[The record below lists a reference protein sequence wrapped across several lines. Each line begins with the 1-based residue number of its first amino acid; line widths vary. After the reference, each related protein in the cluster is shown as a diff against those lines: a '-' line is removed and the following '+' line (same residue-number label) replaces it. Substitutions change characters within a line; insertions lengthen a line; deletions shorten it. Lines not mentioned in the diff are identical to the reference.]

1 MSITREQVE
10 ARLAQRG
17 LQLDANVVDE
27 LTEVLPH
34 VEVMLAR
41 LDRNHGFDVEPAAVF
56 LADPPASEAE

>member
-17 LQLDANVVDE
+17 LKLDAIVIDE

-34 VEVMLAR
+34 VEAILAR

-56 LADPPASEAE
+56 LAEPPASE